1 MTDTWIHSNA
11 GWKQLASQVLAVLQD
26 PPARKLDAKVLCAYS
41 GTYELTADIKGTM
54 RCGNDELVF
63 ERPARPARHFRA
75 EVLDVFFEPGEPRT
89 RRIFV
94 RDPQGQV
101 TGFVDRRE
109 ARDIAWRRT
118 DGSR

>member
-1 MTDTWIHSNA
+1 MTIGVSHRAPAPCPAAWIHSNA

-54 RCGNDELVF
+54 RCENDELVF
-63 ERPARPARHFRA
+63 ERSARPA
-75 EVLDVFFEPGEPRT
+75 
-89 RRIFV
+89 
-94 RDPQGQV
+94 
-101 TGFVDRRE
+101 
-109 ARDIAWRRT
+109 

>member
-1 MTDTWIHSNA
+1 M
-11 GWKQLASQVLAVLQD
+11 
-26 PPARKLDAKVLCAYS
+26 
-41 GTYELTADIKGTM
+41 M
-54 RCGNDELVF
+54 RRENDELVF

-94 RDPQGQV
+94 RDPKGQV

-118 DGSR
+118 DGPR